1 MKQMGEIFCT
11 SYGKPSDGH
20 AQSQTSLT
28 DFAKRRLQLG
38 ESLYYKTLETI
49 MLYEKKRLGAKDKP
63 FDFSVSS
70 KFHEMLTLSIYMCVC
85 SSLPVELDSRGRG
98 KQT

>member
-1 MKQMGEIFCT
+1 MGEIFCT

-49 MLYEKKRLGAKDKP
+49 MLNEKRRLSAKDKP
-63 FDFSVSS
+63 FDFSVSNENF
-70 KFHEMLTLSIYMCVC
+70 KKIVVRIHIY
-85 SSLPVELDSRGRG
+85 
-98 KQT
+98 